1 MRFTW
6 TFCLLALLA
15 VFVAAEDSTPAPKKE
30 KSLAEEVIEKAIGS
44 LTDAAG
50 KIDIEKLKQLRDLI
64 RTQSTSEIKEKWQGK
79 GFIELDIKMQAEVA
93 EDVPKPLLMK
103 QLSADKVLSF
113 GGGVLTPD
121 DKYGVKA
128 MLTAAIERTREFV
141 EYDASFKT
149 QGFQLQ
155 FKNSHGGYSVV
166 FMGVQRKKED
176 GLWTWRFAHSSG
188 SFVPEPDYMVLQRS
202 KSSFFSSSSWV
213 EIVPL
218 PTALKVEHVDM
229 LLATAM
235 PRIAKLFHMLSFDPN
250 DNDDGGDAKLSLPA
264 PPTQQLLRG
273 STGDRA
279 AAAEVIVA

>member
-6 TFCLLALLA
+6 IVCAALLA
-15 VFVAAEDSTPAPKKE
+15 CSSFSGLVRCEDPKDDKKDDKKE
-30 KSLAEEVIEKAIGS
+30 EGGLAKSVIDKAIGA

-50 KIDIEKLKQLRDLI
+50 KLDIAKLKELRDLI
-64 RTQSTSEIKEKWQGK
+64 RTESTSSLKEKWTGK

-93 EDVPKPLLMK
+93 EDVPKALLMK
-103 QLSADKVLSF
+103 QLSAEKVLAF

-128 MLTAAIERTREFV
+128 MLEAAIERTREFV

-155 FKNSHGGYSVV
+155 FKNAKGGYSVV
-166 FMGVQRKKED
+166 FMGVQRRKED

-188 SFVPEPDYMVLQRS
+188 SFVPEPDYMVLQQS
-202 KSSFFSSSSWV
+202 KSGFFSSKTWV

-235 PRIAKLFHMLSFDPN
+235 PRIAKLFYMLSFDEDQRKEEEN
-250 DNDDGGDAKLSLPA
+250 NAKFSLA
-264 PPTQQLLRG
+264 PLTQYLRG
-273 STGDRA
+273 ANDI
-279 AAAEVIVA
+279 IVA